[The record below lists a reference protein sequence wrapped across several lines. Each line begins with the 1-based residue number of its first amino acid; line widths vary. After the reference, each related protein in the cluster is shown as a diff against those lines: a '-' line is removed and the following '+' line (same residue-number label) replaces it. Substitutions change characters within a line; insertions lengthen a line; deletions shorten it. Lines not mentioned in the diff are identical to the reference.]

1 MPCLRRVLD
10 APLPRG
16 WRLSVVV
23 VDDASGASSA
33 RTVSDA
39 RALLESS
46 CSANARGAPPASGDL
61 ARPLLVA
68 CDVIQH
74 ARNRGK
80 GAALRTGF
88 DWVLQH
94 GDGTDLAVIQDA
106 DLEYDPRDFASLI
119 AAAERCDAARGCVA
133 VYGNRWSSGAGPSRS
148 LWHRIHRLGNAT
160 LTGASNLATGYA
172 LADMECCYKLMPVAV
187 LRRVRPM
194 LNEDR
199 FGVEPQL
206 TAALARIGARIDE
219 VPVRYDARA
228 YRQGKKIGV
237 RDAVRT
243 MWVIARE
250 WLRAPG
256 PRSPHGH

>member
-1 MPCLRRVLD
+1 VPCLRRVVD

-33 RTVSDA
+33 NTLADA

-46 CSANARGAPPASGDL
+46 CTGNARGAPPAGGDL

-68 CDVIQH
+68 CEVLQH
-74 ARNRGK
+74 ERNRGK

-94 GDGTDLAVIQDA
+94 GIDADLVVIQDA
-106 DLEYDPRDFASLI
+106 DLEYDPRDFAPLI
-119 AAAERCDAARGCVA
+119 AAAERCDAPRGDVA
-133 VYGNRWSSGAGPSRS
+133 VYGNRWSADAGLPRS

-172 LADMECCYKLMPVAV
+172 LADMECCYKLMPVTV
-187 LRRVRPM
+187 LRRIRHM
-194 LNEDR
+194 LTEDR

-219 VPVRYDARA
+219 IAVRYDARA

-237 RDAVRT
+237 RDALRT
-243 MWVIARE
+243 MWVIVRE
-250 WLRAPG
+250 RFRAPA
-256 PRSPHGH
+256 PQKPHGH

>member
-1 MPCLRRVLD
+1 VPCLRRVLD

-33 RTVSDA
+33 RTLADA
-39 RALLESS
+39 RALLES
-46 CSANARGAPPASGDL
+46 AHAGNARGAPPASGEL

-68 CDVIQH
+68 CDVLQH
-74 ARNRGK
+74 SRNRGK

-88 DWVLQH
+88 DWILKH
-94 GDGTDLAVIQDA
+94 GSDEDLAVIQDA
-106 DLEYDPRDFASLI
+106 DLEYDPRDYAALI
-119 AAAERCDAARGCVA
+119 AAAERCDAPREDVA
-133 VYGNRWSSGAGPSRS
+133 VYGNRWSSGAGSPRS
-148 LWHRIHRLGNAT
+148 LWQRIHRLGNAS

-172 LADMECCYKLMPVAV
+172 LADMECCYKLMPVAA
-187 LRRVRPM
+187 LRRIRPM
-194 LNEDR
+194 LTEDR
-199 FGVEPQL
+199 FGVEPQM
-206 TAALARIGARIDE
+206 TAALARIGARIDQ

-243 MWVIARE
+243 MWVIVRE
-250 WLRAPG
+250 RFRAPA
-256 PRSPHGH
+256 PR